1 MLACQEGAE
10 KTELLR
16 GGALAFQLK
25 TENIY
30 ANNAITG
37 IDLILPLSLLKR
49 GDYRPIIITPRF
61 HE

>member
-1 MLACQEGAE
+1 LPRGSRKA
-10 KTELLR
+10 ELLR